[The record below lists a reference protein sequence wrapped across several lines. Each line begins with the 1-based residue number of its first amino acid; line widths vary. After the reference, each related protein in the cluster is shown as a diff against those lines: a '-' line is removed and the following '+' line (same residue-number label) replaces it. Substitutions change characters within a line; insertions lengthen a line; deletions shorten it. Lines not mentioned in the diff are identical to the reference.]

1 AFSRASAQRIEAS
14 TERSHA
20 DAAREIDLQVFALY
34 LQGTAT
40 GNDLLA
46 DFARDRFTTHFEPA
60 FEEWL
65 ASRPLQN
72 PDAAPSPFALDS
84 YVPPGQVEAA
94 EADARAD
101 ALFARA
107 LVSNQRGD
115 DYTLVTVLFAL
126 VLFFG
131 AFAGRFRSHRASWG
145 MVGAACVLL
154 VVGVGF
160 LVSFPKIV
168 CPGRL
173 ASPALVTW
181 GGADLH
187 HRPAHAPPLADRGRR
202 RRPRHLLALGRHAV
216 RRRDAA
222 RAGAPRR
229 GGAAGRAVERRR
241 RRDARRVGR
250 RAAHGRGG
258 GRAPGRG
265 RARGVDPAQADPGV
279 GHGRAAAALG
289 GHGDRLALPPRG
301 VGPRVRDGGRG
312 RRPRARVRARA
323 GA

>member
-1 AFSRASAQRIEAS
+1 
-14 TERSHA
+14 
-20 DAAREIDLQVFALY
+20 VFALY

-258 GRAPGRG
+258 GCA
-265 RARGVDPAQADPGV
+265 
-279 GHGRAAAALG
+279 HGRAAAALG
-289 GHGDRLALPPRG
+289 GNGDRLALPPRG

-323 GA
+323 GARRRRHARRQRSVPGGVPPDRHDVPGHDAGVLRHDVRAL